1 MIYGMLSDEKI
12 SRLDEL
18 LNRFENELNRFEG
31 SSLKSAESLIHEYEN
46 ALKDAVS
53 VLDATKQTFK
63 SKQLKELRERI
74 EAVLQQ

>member
-1 MIYGMLSDEKI
+1 MLSDEKI
-12 SRLDEL
+12 GRLDEFL
-18 LNRFENELNRFEG
+18 DRFENLLSRFE
-31 SSLKSAESLIHEYEN
+31 SNSRKIEESVVQEYEN

-74 EAVLQQ
+74 EAVLKIQK